1 MKISKTHLSILIL
14 TSALLISNNSFAQN
28 CDNYPYQP
36 MENTI
41 EFDGDG
47 NFKLISTAS
56 VTINFDDSSELKSAR
71 REAELIAKRFI
82 AEYITQNLSTE
93 DKINSEISKSKS
105 NAKATDGSTV
115 SSVQRDEIKKQLTT
129 ITSKS
134 ETVLK
139 GVVSIGS
146 CYTKGEEVRVTVGVK
161 SQTLNNATQL
171 GKSLNGNKPSNKSYD
186 GSKKLNDF

>member
-134 ETVLK
+134 ENHRLPIERK
-139 GVVSIGS
+139 A
-146 CYTKGEEVRVTVGVK
+146 E
-161 SQTLNNATQL
+161 A
-171 GKSLNGNKPSNKSYD
+171 
-186 GSKKLNDF
+186 

>member
-1 MKISKTHLSILIL
+1 MFISGS
-14 TSALLISNNSFAQN
+14 LISNYLFAQS
-28 CDNYPYQP
+28 CENYPYQP

-56 VTINFDDSSELKSAR
+56 ATISFDDSSELKSAR

-82 AEYITQNLSTE
+82 AEYITQNLTTE
-93 DKINSEISKSKS
+93 DKINTEISKSKS
-105 NAKATDGSTV
+105 NLKATDGSTV
-115 SSVQRDEIKKQLTT
+115 SNVQRDEIKKQLTS

-134 ETVLK
+134 QTVLK

-161 SQTLNNATQL
+161 SQTLNNASDL
-171 GKSLNGNKPSNKSYD
+171 GKSLNGNKSGNKSYD